1 MTDDEL
7 DNSGGHEGPRSDP
20 PDPLPDPGTA
30 VERSYPICGAKKS
43 QGGDECTLKAGW
55 TTDHVGEEKYKLTV
69 ASLPISSTVMGCT
82 SRKYRHGVSRRRSL
96 LAAPPGRTVMRYVGM
111 RAAAVHNRGT
121 DVIPNSSQPQATD
134 G

>member
-1 MTDDEL
+1 MTVDDSWDKIPEDL
-7 DNSGGHEGPRSDP
+7 VRSEQIQEGFSGSEEIS
-20 PDPLPDPGTA
+20 
-30 VERSYPICGAKKS
+30 ERTYPICGAKKS

-96 LAAPPGRTVMRYVGM
+96 LEG
-111 RAAAVHNRGT
+111 
-121 DVIPNSSQPQATD
+121 SSSR
-134 G
+134 

>member
-69 ASLPISSTVMGCT
+69 ASLPISSTVTGCT
-82 SRKYRHGVSRRRSL
+82 
-96 LAAPPGRTVMRYVGM
+96 PENTVMGVE
-111 RAAAVHNRGT
+111 A
-121 DVIPNSSQPQATD
+121 SQSP
-134 G
+134 GG